1 MARRPI
7 EQRIAEL
14 EEQAK
19 ALKARLA
26 KTERANETR
35 RKIILGALVQDR
47 MSGDDENGKWLRDWL
62 QRELPG
68 YLTRDHD
75 REIFSGLLSAGDK
88 GDAGSS

>member
-26 KTERANETR
+26 KTERANDTR

-47 MSGDDENGKWLRDWL
+47 MSGDDESAKWLRDWL
-62 QRELPG
+62 LRELPG
-68 YLTRDHD
+68 FLTRDHD
-75 REIFSGLLSAGDK
+75 REIFKDLLKAGEK
-88 GDAGSS
+88 GNAGNS